1 MIDNKILGKSILH
14 ASLITALS
22 VLCSIGIRVDL
33 DSIFNYS
40 YNIDSDVTDF
50 YTRVAESRSV
60 KTLVEDIRFV
70 DIGAASRGQ
79 IAETLMEIENFN
91 PAIIG
96 LDVQFIEQHFDA
108 DDSFLEEVII
118 SNDNIIIATDATA
131 DSPQSFFYDKIP
143 TSRRGFI
150 NLGDEMEVIRKYQVK
165 RVFDGDILLSFPAQ
179 IVKGYNPEAFSK
191 LMKRG
196 NGAEYIKYPSKMFY
210 EPYAY
215 FQVPQIG
222 KELTGKVVLVGDILG
237 NSDEHF
243 TPIHPRM
250 KGLMIHA
257 YSVASILD
265 GKFIKVSNGV

>member
-1 MIDNKILGKSILH
+1 
-14 ASLITALS
+14 
-22 VLCSIGIRVDL
+22 
-33 DSIFNYS
+33 
-40 YNIDSDVTDF
+40 
-50 YTRVAESRSV
+50 
-60 KTLVEDIRFV
+60 
-70 DIGAASRGQ
+70 
-79 IAETLMEIENFN
+79 
-91 PAIIG
+91 
-96 LDVQFIEQHFDA
+96 
-108 DDSFLEEVII
+108 
-118 SNDNIIIATDATA
+118 
-131 DSPQSFFYDKIP
+131 
-143 TSRRGFI
+143 
-150 NLGDEMEVIRKYQVK
+150 MEVIMKYQVK

-196 NGAEYIKYPSKMFY
+196 NGAEYIKYPSKMLD

-215 FQVPQIG
+215 FQGPQIG

-265 GKFIKVSNGV
+265 GKFIKVSNGVVQWILAVLLILFIVSFRMYMVLSNQPMASFYTDKIQWIALFFSMYVGYLFFVTHNTYLNIHLGMLCATSIVWSNLWEFGIYINNKVAVCNHKNVKQ